1 MNGSNIT
8 HSERTTFQSV
18 TSEFETTM
26 IARLPLDAVDCAMGG
41 VSCVFDNGMVE
52 YGVQSPMMDCP
63 TGMYIIMHNNM
74 TVCCSVI
81 MILMYSRRESSE
93 VYNTCI

>member
-8 HSERTTFQSV
+8 HSELTTFQSV

-63 TGMYIIMHNNM
+63 TGNYYAHD
-74 TVCCSVI
+74 SRF
-81 MILMYSRRESSE
+81 LSYS
-93 VYNTCI
+93 CIQSQRK